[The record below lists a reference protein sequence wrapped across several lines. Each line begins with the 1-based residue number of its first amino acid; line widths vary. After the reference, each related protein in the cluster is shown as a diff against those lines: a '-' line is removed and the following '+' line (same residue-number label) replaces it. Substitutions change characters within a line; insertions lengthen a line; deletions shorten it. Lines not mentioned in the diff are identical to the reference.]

1 MSATAEATARTSL
14 PLTRRRRPSLLDAIV
29 WETTKLAAQL
39 RTRATLLFCLIAPPL
54 IVLILHGQQ
63 RPPKDSLFGRYIHES
78 GYAVALLT
86 LGFAASWVLPLL
98 TAIVAGDIFASEDH
112 HATWKTVLTRSASRT
127 QIFWAKTLTAA
138 GFAITALLV
147 LAASTIVSSILIVG
161 HQPVTGLTGQLIPS
175 GTAGELVAASWATA
189 LPPLLGFTC
198 FAILLSVGSRNAAF
212 GVAAPVV
219 IGLVMVLAGALGGI
233 EAMRPLLL
241 TTPFEAWHGLLAEH
255 RFYGPFYD
263 GLAVSA
269 GWCLV
274 CLTWAFLILRR
285 RDFTG
290 D

>member
-1 MSATAEATARTSL
+1 VSATAEVATRTPL
-14 PLTRRRRPSLLDAIV
+14 PVSARRRPSLLDAIV

-39 RTRATLLFCLIAPPL
+39 RMRATLLFCLVAPPL
-54 IVLILHGQQ
+54 IVVIVNGQQ

-127 QIFWAKTLTAA
+127 QIFWAKTITAS
-138 GFAITALLV
+138 GFAITALVV
-147 LAASTIVSSILIVG
+147 LAASTIVSSVLIVG

-175 GTAGELVAASWATA
+175 GSAAELVGASWATA

-219 IGLVMVLAGALGGI
+219 IGLVMVLVGALGGI
-233 EAMRPLLL
+233 EALRPLLL

-269 GWCLV
+269 GWCVV
-274 CLTWAFLILRR
+274 CLTWAFLMLRR